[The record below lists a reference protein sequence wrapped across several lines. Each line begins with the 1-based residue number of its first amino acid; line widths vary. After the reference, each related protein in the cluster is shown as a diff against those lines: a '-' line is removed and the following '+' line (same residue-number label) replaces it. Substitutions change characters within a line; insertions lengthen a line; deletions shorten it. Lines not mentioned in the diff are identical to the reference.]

1 MQFDWGSTKAEI
13 NLKKH
18 GVCFEEASTVFEDIL
33 ARIFDDDE
41 HSFDEKRIG
50 IVGHS
55 RENRLLIVAFTE
67 RENDIIRII
76 SARETTPSE
85 RRKYENANG

>member
-1 MQFDWGSTKAEI
+1 MQFEWDEEKSAS

-18 GVCFEEASTVFEDIL
+18 DVSFEEAQTVFGDNS

-41 HSFDEKRIG
+41 HSFEEKRIG
-50 IVGHS
+50 IVGYS
-55 RENRLLIVAFTE
+55 ANNRLILVAFTV
-67 RENDIIRII
+67 RENDTIRII

-85 RRKYENANG
+85 RRKYEDADG

>member
-1 MQFDWGSTKAEI
+1 MQFEWDGEKAES

-18 GVCFEEASTVFEDIL
+18 GVSFEEAQTVFGDDL

-41 HSFDEKRIG
+41 HSFEEKRIG

-55 RENRLLIVAFTE
+55 ENSRLLIVAFTE
-67 RENDIIRII
+67 RGNDTIRII

-85 RRKYENANG
+85 RKKYENADG

>member
-1 MQFDWGSTKAEI
+1 MQFEWNIEKGNSI
-13 NLKKH
+13 QKKH
-18 GVCFEEASTVFEDIL
+18 CVSFEEAETVFGDPL

-41 HSFDEKRIG
+41 HSFDERRNG

-55 RENRLLIVAFTE
+55 INKRLLIVSFNE

-76 SARETTPSE
+76 SARELTPNE
-85 RRKYENANG
+85 RRDYENGNG